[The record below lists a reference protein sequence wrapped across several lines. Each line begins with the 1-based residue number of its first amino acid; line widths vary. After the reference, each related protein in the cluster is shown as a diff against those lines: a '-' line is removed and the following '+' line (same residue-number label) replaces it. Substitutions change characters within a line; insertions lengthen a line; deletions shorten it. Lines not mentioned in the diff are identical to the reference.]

1 MGISTRIQNPKQLS
15 LYNFQ
20 ERELEPLMLEQR
32 YNQYR
37 ELAKRITKG
46 DERHIDLLHDI
57 LIQLGT
63 NEKWNNLQTPEEQL
77 YFLTRTITNQFYSN
91 NSKFQ
96 RTYRKFNSEA
106 INIRDEPDVPY
117 QDRPSF
123 EWLNKLL
130 DNELKNNPDNW
141 YNVGLFRM
149 YMEHRKI
156 EPIHKKTKIPR
167 YSIRNTINEMKSWVK
182 IKWIEEWEK

>member
-1 MGISTRIQNPKQLS
+1 
-15 LYNFQ
+15 
-20 ERELEPLMLEQR
+20 MLEKR
-32 YNQYR
+32 YEQYR
-37 ELAKRITKG
+37 ELARKITKG

-57 LIQLGT
+57 LIQLET
-63 NEKWNNLQTPEEQL
+63 NEKWNNLPTEQEQL

-106 INIRDEPDVPY
+106 IDIPDNEDTPY
-117 QDRPSF
+117 QDRPSI
-123 EWLNKLL
+123 EWVNALL

-141 YNVGLFRM
+141 YNVGLFKM

-156 EPIHKKTKIPR
+156 ELIHKQTRIPK
-167 YSIRNTINEMKSWVK
+167 YSIRETIRHMKSW
-182 IKWIEEWEK
+182 IKSKWSEKWD

>member
-1 MGISTRIQNPKQLS
+1 MEEQYKKYLQLS
-15 LYNFQ
+15 
-20 ERELEPLMLEQR
+20 
-32 YNQYR
+32 
-37 ELAKRITKG
+37 KRITKG

-57 LIQLGT
+57 LIQLYT
-63 NEKWNNLQTPEEQL
+63 NEKWNNLKTEQEKM

-96 RTYRKFNSEA
+96 RTYRKFNSEV
-106 INIRDEPDVPY
+106 IDIPEVEDVPY
-117 QDRPSF
+117 QDRPSM
-123 EWLNKLL
+123 EWLNNLL
-130 DNELKNNPDNW
+130 DNELKKNPDNW

-167 YSIRNTINEMKSWVK
+167 YSIRITINEMKEWVK
-182 IKWIEEWEK
+182 TKWIEDKL

>member
-1 MGISTRIQNPKQLS
+1 MEEQYKKYLQLS
-15 LYNFQ
+15 
-20 ERELEPLMLEQR
+20 
-32 YNQYR
+32 
-37 ELAKRITKG
+37 KRITKG

-57 LIQLGT
+57 LIQLYT
-63 NEKWNNLQTPEEQL
+63 NEKWNNLKTEQEKM

-96 RTYRKFNSEA
+96 RTYRKFNSEV
-106 INIRDEPDVPY
+106 IDIPEVEDVPY
-117 QDRPSF
+117 QDRPSI
-123 EWLNKLL
+123 EWLNNLL
-130 DNELKNNPDNW
+130 DNELKTNPDNW

-167 YSIRNTINEMKSWVK
+167 YSIRITINEMKAWVK
-182 IKWIEEWEK
+182 IKWIEKWER

>member
-1 MGISTRIQNPKQLS
+1 
-15 LYNFQ
+15 
-20 ERELEPLMLEQR
+20 MLEQR
-32 YNQYR
+32 YKQYK

-46 DERHIDLLHDI
+46 DERYIDLLHDV

-63 NEKWNNLQTPEEQL
+63 NEKWNNLQTEQEQM

-91 NSKFQ
+91 NSKFKK
-96 RTYRKFNSEA
+96 TYRNFSSEA
-106 INIRDEPDVPY
+106 LDIPDEEDVAY
-117 QDRPSF
+117 QERPSV
-123 EWLNKLL
+123 EWLNSLL
-130 DNELKNNPDNW
+130 DDELKNNPDNW

-167 YSIRNTINEMKSWVK
+167 YSIRITINEMKAWVK
-182 IKWIEEWEK
+182 SKWSEKWD

>member
-1 MGISTRIQNPKQLS
+1 MEEQYKKYLQLS
-15 LYNFQ
+15 
-20 ERELEPLMLEQR
+20 
-32 YNQYR
+32 
-37 ELAKRITKG
+37 KRITKG

-57 LIQLGT
+57 LIQLYT
-63 NEKWNNLQTPEEQL
+63 NEKWNNLKTEQEKM

-96 RTYRKFNSEA
+96 RTYRKFNSEM
-106 INIRDEPDVPY
+106 IDIPEVEDVPY
-117 QDRPSF
+117 QDRPSI
-123 EWLNKLL
+123 EWLNNLL
-130 DNELKNNPDNW
+130 DNELKKNPDNW

-167 YSIRNTINEMKSWVK
+167 YSIRITINEMKAWVK
-182 IKWIEEWEK
+182 IKWIEKWEK

>member
-1 MGISTRIQNPKQLS
+1 
-15 LYNFQ
+15 
-20 ERELEPLMLEQR
+20 MLEQR
-32 YNQYR
+32 YKQYK

-46 DERHIDLLHDI
+46 DERYIDLLHDV

-63 NEKWNNLQTPEEQL
+63 NEKWNNLQTEQEQM

-91 NSKFQ
+91 NSKFKK
-96 RTYRKFNSEA
+96 TYRNFSSEA
-106 INIRDEPDVPY
+106 LDIPDEEDVAY
-117 QDRPSF
+117 QERPSV
-123 EWLNKLL
+123 EWLNNLL
-130 DNELKNNPDNW
+130 DDELKNNPDNW

-167 YSIRNTINEMKSWVK
+167 YSIRITINEMKAWVK
-182 IKWIEEWEK
+182 SKWSEKWD

>member
-1 MGISTRIQNPKQLS
+1 MEEQYKKYLQLS
-15 LYNFQ
+15 
-20 ERELEPLMLEQR
+20 
-32 YNQYR
+32 
-37 ELAKRITKG
+37 KRITKG

-57 LIQLGT
+57 LIQLYT
-63 NEKWNNLQTPEEQL
+63 NEKWNNLKTEQEKM

-96 RTYRKFNSEA
+96 RTYRKFNSEV
-106 INIRDEPDVPY
+106 INIPEVEDVPY
-117 QDRPSF
+117 QDRPSM
-123 EWLNKLL
+123 EWLNNLL
-130 DNELKNNPDNW
+130 DEELKKNPDNW

-167 YSIRNTINEMKSWVK
+167 YSIRITINEMKAWVK
-182 IKWIEEWEK
+182 TKWIEKWER

>member
-1 MGISTRIQNPKQLS
+1 
-15 LYNFQ
+15 
-20 ERELEPLMLEQR
+20 MLEQR
-32 YNQYR
+32 YKQYK

-46 DERHIDLLHDI
+46 DERYIDLLHDV

-63 NEKWNNLQTPEEQL
+63 NEKWNNLQTEQEQM

-91 NSKFQ
+91 NSKFKK
-96 RTYRKFNSEA
+96 TYRNFSSEA
-106 INIRDEPDVPY
+106 LDIPDEEDVPY
-117 QDRPSF
+117 QDRPSV
-123 EWLNKLL
+123 EWLNNLL
-130 DNELKNNPDNW
+130 DDELKNNPDNW

-167 YSIRNTINEMKSWVK
+167 YSIRITINEMKAWVK
-182 IKWIEEWEK
+182 SKWSEKWD

>member
-1 MGISTRIQNPKQLS
+1 
-15 LYNFQ
+15 
-20 ERELEPLMLEQR
+20 MLEQR

-37 ELAKRITKG
+37 ELARKITKG

-123 EWLNKLL
+123 EWINITLE
-130 DNELKNNPDNW
+130 NELKNNPENW

-149 YMEHRKI
+149 YMEHKRINKI
-156 EPIHKKTKIPR
+156 HEKTKIPKN
-167 YSIRNTINEMKSWVK
+167 SISKTIKGMKVWINKKWNER
-182 IKWIEEWEK
+182 WEK

>member
-1 MGISTRIQNPKQLS
+1 
-15 LYNFQ
+15 
-20 ERELEPLMLEQR
+20 MLEQR
-32 YNQYR
+32 YREYR

-46 DERHIDLLHDI
+46 DERHIDLLHDV
-57 LIQLGT
+57 LIQLET
-63 NEKWNNLQTPEEQL
+63 NENWNNLKTKQEQM

-96 RTYRKFNSEA
+96 RTYRKFNSQA
-106 INIRDEPDVPY
+106 IDIPEVEDVPY
-117 QDRPSF
+117 QDRPSI

-130 DNELKNNPDNW
+130 DKELKNNPDNW

-167 YSIRNTINEMKSWVK
+167 YSIRNTINEMKAWVK